1 MLPTV
6 DPIDRVSVIHEAA
19 RGAPEGEEVDGT
31 EELRR
36 TVPDRAEPSATPP
49 GRSVTLYSAHP
60 MVTLHPIRVL
70 EGLPVPLALGWKPA
84 VELLSRVGGAA
95 GVRIAVRRGEGES
108 GLLLKIYNAHAFLGA
123 LRRLVE
129 ADPSDPALGALSQHA
144 AGWLW
149 YVDESDALT
158 LRLD

>member
-1 MLPTV
+1 
-6 DPIDRVSVIHEAA
+6 
-19 RGAPEGEEVDGT
+19 
-31 EELRR
+31 
-36 TVPDRAEPSATPP
+36 
-49 GRSVTLYSAHP
+49 
-60 MVTLHPIRVL
+60 MVTLQPIRIF
-70 EGLPVPLALGWKPA
+70 EGVRVPLGLGSEPT

-95 GVRIAVRRGEGES
+95 GVRIAIRRGEGEA

-129 ADPSDPALGALSQHA
+129 ADPDDSVLVTLSQHA

-149 YVDESDALT
+149 YVDDGDALT